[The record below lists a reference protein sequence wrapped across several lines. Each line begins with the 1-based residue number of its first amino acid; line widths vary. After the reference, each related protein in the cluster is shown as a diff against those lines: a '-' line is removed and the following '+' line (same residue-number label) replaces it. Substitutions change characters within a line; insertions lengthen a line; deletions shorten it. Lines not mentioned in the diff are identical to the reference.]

1 MTLIDPL
8 TLAAL
13 VAAIG
18 LAGIVNGAIGFGFAL
33 LAVNALALVVDARNA
48 VIVMSI
54 LAPIVSGFQ
63 LWHHRNR
70 RGLAARLRVLIAAGV
85 AGTLI
90 GTQLLVLLAP
100 AVISLVLGVF
110 TLWFVLDSLRT
121 ERPPL
126 AGTTQRWLAPVA
138 GLVGGTTNGAI
149 GASGPVFGTYLTAI
163 GLRGADFAFS
173 ISLAFFT
180 MAIARIG
187 LLGALGQY
195 TQVLLFVGFGLAVPA
210 ILAQQVGLW
219 YRGRLPDRTVYRAV
233 LVVLAVAGTNLVWR
247 AVTALATG

>member
-1 MTLIDPL
+1 VTEIDPL

-18 LAGIVNGAIGFGFAL
+18 LAAVINGAIGFGFAL
-33 LAVNALALVVDARNA
+33 LAVNALAVVVDARNA

-63 LWHHRNR
+63 VWHHRAR
-70 RGLAARLRVLIAAGV
+70 RGLAARLKVLIVAGV
-85 AGTLI
+85 VGTLF

-100 AVISLVLGVF
+100 AVISLVLGLF
-110 TLWFVLDSLRT
+110 TLWFVVDSLRS

-126 AGTTQRWLAPVA
+126 AGTTQRWLAPLA
-138 GLVGGTTNGAI
+138 GLVGGTSNGAI

-163 GLRGADFAFS
+163 GLRGADFAFA

-187 LLGALGQY
+187 LLSVLGQY
-195 TQVLLFVGFGLAVPA
+195 TQVLLLVGFGLAVPA

-219 YRGRLPDRTVYRAV
+219 YKGRLPDRTVYRAV
-233 LVVLAVAGTNLVWR
+233 LVVLAAAGVNLLWR
-247 AVTALATG
+247 AATALATG